1 VLLLSGEISGAPYI
15 CGQKPLDS
23 EAPSSYIPAVKKQRL
38 INPMSGVI
46 LPVVLTLLVQ
56 AMVSMSTVAIPV
68 LMPVAAGELNVPSS
82 YVGIFMSLIYL
93 GATVVAPVSGYF
105 INRFGAIGVSQV
117 CLVLCALGLG
127 AISIP
132 VVPMMIIGA
141 LIMGIGYGP
150 VTPAS
155 SHLLVRTTPVSM
167 MSVVFSIKQTG
178 VPIGGAMAGA
188 IVPHL
193 VILWG
198 WKMSAILVGALCLIL
213 GIFLHPYRKQFDTE
227 RSALSRLSWKNV
239 VESVKMAVSH
249 HELRYIVIASFF
261 FSTMQ
266 LCLIS
271 FIIIYLIEDV
281 KMTLIQA
288 GIILATAQTGGI
300 VGRIVWGALVDRGV
314 NPRLML
320 GILGIAMAAGALSS
334 AAFSPEWPFF
344 GVLIVCALFG
354 AAAIGWNGVYLAEV
368 ARVAKPEFAGMATGG
383 SLFFTFAGILIG
395 LPAFS
400 LLVEKSGSYPLGF
413 GIIAVAT
420 FVCGIVLLLSHNSR

>member
-1 VLLLSGEISGAPYI
+1 
-15 CGQKPLDS
+15 
-23 EAPSSYIPAVKKQRL
+23 
-38 INPMSGVI
+38 MSGVI

-320 GILGIAMAAGALSS
+320 GILGIAMTAGALSS

>member
-1 VLLLSGEISGAPYI
+1 MINSNKKPFPAGDRNQKKTAP
-15 CGQKPLDS
+15 GTLPT
-23 EAPSSYIPAVKKQRL
+23 P
-38 INPMSGVI
+38 GVI
-46 LPVVLTLLVQ
+46 LPVTLTLLVQ
-56 AMVSMSTVAIPV
+56 ALVSMSAVAIPV
-68 LMPVAAGELNVPSS
+68 FMPVAAGELNISPS

-93 GATVVAPVSGYF
+93 GATVFAPVSGYF
-105 INRFGAIGVSQV
+105 IDRFGPICVSQI

-132 VVPMMIIGA
+132 AIPMMIIGA

-155 SHLLVRTTPVSM
+155 SHLLVRTTPFSM

-178 VPIGGAMAGA
+178 VPIGGALAGA

-193 VILWG
+193 VIFWG
-198 WKMSAILVGALCLIL
+198 WKMSALLVGALSLIL
-213 GIFLHPYRKQFDTE
+213 SIFLHPYRKRFDTE
-227 RSALSRLSWKNV
+227 RSNLSRLSWKTAI
-239 VESVKMAVSH
+239 ESVKMTVVRQ
-249 HELRYIVIASFF
+249 ELRHIVIASFF

-266 LCLIS
+266 LCLVS
-271 FIIIYLIEDV
+271 FIVTYLMEDV

-288 GIILATAQTGGI
+288 GILLATAQAGGI
-300 VGRIVWGALVDRGV
+300 IGRIAWGALADRCV
-314 NPRLML
+314 KPRLML

-334 AAFSPEWPFF
+334 AAFSLQWPFF
-344 GVLIVCALFG
+344 AVLIVCALFG

-368 ARVAKPEFAGMATGG
+368 GRVATPELTGMATGG

-400 LLVEKSGSYPLGF
+400 LIVEITGSYPLGF
-413 GIIAVAT
+413 AIIAVAT
-420 FVCGIVLLLSHNSR
+420 FVCGMVLLFSHNAR

>member
-1 VLLLSGEISGAPYI
+1 M
-15 CGQKPLDS
+15 
-23 EAPSSYIPAVKKQRL
+23 KKQHL
-38 INPMSGVI
+38 INPISGVI
-46 LPVVLTLLVQ
+46 LPVLLTLLIQ

-68 LMPVAAGELNVPSS
+68 LMPAAAGELNIPSS

-93 GATVVAPVSGYF
+93 GATVIAPVSGYF

-127 AISIP
+127 TFSIP
-132 VVPMMIIGA
+132 VLPMMIIGA
-141 LIMGIGYGP
+141 LVMGIGYGP

-198 WKMSAILVGALCLIL
+198 WKMSAILVGVLCLIL
-213 GIFLHPYRKQFDTE
+213 GIFLHSYRKQFDKE
-227 RSALSRLSWKNV
+227 RSNLSRLSWKNV
-239 VESVKMAVSH
+239 IESVKMAVSH
-249 HELRYIVIASFF
+249 QELRYIVIASFF

-266 LCLIS
+266 LSLVS
-271 FIIIYLIEDV
+271 FIVIYLIDDV
-281 KMTLIQA
+281 KMTLVQA
-288 GIILATAQTGGI
+288 GIILATAQAGGI
-300 VGRIVWGALVDRGV
+300 IGRIVWGALVDRGV
-314 NPRLML
+314 RPRLML

-334 AAFSPEWPFF
+334 AAFSPQWPFF
-344 GVLIVCALFG
+344 AVLTVCALYG
-354 AAAIGWNGVYLAEV
+354 SAAVGWNGVYLAEV

-395 LPAFS
+395 LPVFS
-400 LLVEKSGSYPLGF
+400 LIVEKSGSYPFGF

>member
-1 VLLLSGEISGAPYI
+1 
-15 CGQKPLDS
+15 
-23 EAPSSYIPAVKKQRL
+23 
-38 INPMSGVI
+38 
-46 LPVVLTLLVQ
+46 
-56 AMVSMSTVAIPV
+56 MSTVAIPV
-68 LMPVAAGELNVPSS
+68 LMPVASGELNVPPS

-93 GATVVAPVSGYF
+93 GATLVAPVSGYF
-105 INRFGAIGVSQV
+105 INRFGAIGISQI

-132 VVPMMIIGA
+132 VIPVIIIGA
-141 LIMGIGYGP
+141 FIMGIGYGP

-198 WKMSAILVGALCLIL
+198 WKTSAIMVGVLGLIL
-213 GIFLHPYRKQFDTE
+213 AVFLNPYRKQFDTE
-227 RSALSRLSWKNV
+227 RSNLSRLSWKNII
-239 VESVKMAVSH
+239 ESVKMVVLH
-249 HELRYIVIASFF
+249 HELRRIVISSFF

-266 LCLIS
+266 LSLVS
-271 FIIIYLIEDV
+271 FIVIYLIEDV
-281 KMTLIQA
+281 NMTLIQA
-288 GIILATAQTGGI
+288 GILLATAQTAGI
-300 VGRIVWGALVDRGV
+300 IGRIVWGALVDRGV
-314 NPRLML
+314 KPRLML
-320 GILGIAMAAGALSS
+320 GILGIAMAVGSLSS
-334 AAFSPEWPFF
+334 TAFSPQWPFF
-344 GVLIVCALFG
+344 AVLIVCALFG

-400 LLVEKSGSYPLGF
+400 LVVEKSGSYPLGF

-420 FVCGIVLLLSHNSR
+420 FVCGTALLLSRD